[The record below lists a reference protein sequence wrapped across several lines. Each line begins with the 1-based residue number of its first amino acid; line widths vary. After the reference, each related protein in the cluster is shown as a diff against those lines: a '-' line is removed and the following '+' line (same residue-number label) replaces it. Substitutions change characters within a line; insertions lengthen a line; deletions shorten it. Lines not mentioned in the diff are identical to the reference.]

1 MYSAVLMDE
10 SFTEMIRKV
19 MNENPMIRETP
30 KKVIFNPPATIVFWY
45 DGTKTVVKVAKGEK
59 YDPLTGYCV
68 ACCKHILKN
77 NDYRNLF
84 RALQADNKEL
94 ALALALMRLMGM
106 KDSPK
111 AIKKVIFDRNP
122 SYQKYLENEA
132 LKQKETK
139 EKKTSKKSK

>member
-1 MYSAVLMDE
+1 MYSTVLIDE
-10 SFTEMIRKV
+10 SFAKMLREAIC
-19 MNENPMIRETP
+19 ETP

-59 YDPLTGYCV
+59 YDPFTGYCV

-94 ALALALMRLMGM
+94 ALALALLRLKGM

-111 AIKKVIFDRNP
+111 AIKKVIFDGNP

-132 LKQKETK
+132 LKQKETEK
-139 EKKTSKKSK
+139 KKTSKKSK

>member
-1 MYSAVLMDE
+1 MYE
-10 SFTEMIRKV
+10 SFIEMICK
-19 MNENPMIRETP
+19 NINETP

-59 YDPLTGYCV
+59 YDPFTGYCV
-68 ACCKHILKN
+68 ACCKHIFKN

-94 ALALALMRLMGM
+94 ALALALLRLKGMR
-106 KDSPK
+106 DSPK

-132 LKQKETK
+132 LKQEETK
-139 EKKTSKKSK
+139 KKKTSKKSK